1 MIAEIRRTRSILPAI
16 LVLMCGTGFITS
28 LIGLRLESAGAT
40 APLIGLVA
48 TAYFAGL
55 LLGSMRIPPVV
66 RRVGHI
72 RAFAAVV
79 SLLSASTLAYSLY
92 QHPAFWMVLRLIDG
106 FCVAGVFVCVES
118 WLNAQAD
125 AKSRGAILAA
135 YMIAVYSGQAI
146 SQFLLNLSAIP
157 AIPFVASSVL
167 ISIAAIPIALTKLE
181 APSLSGQQNM
191 AVGAL
196 YRASPLGLVGVGMT
210 GLMLSAF
217 YALGAV
223 FVRRLGLDLPA
234 TALFMSVVIAGG
246 VALQW
251 PLGWLSDRIDRRKV
265 IIWTLLGTLLVCA
278 GLAFL
283 AERGLML
290 MALGA
295 AFGGLSFALYP
306 LCVAHTNDHLTPE
319 QRVSASGG
327 LVMIYS
333 AGAIAGPMLGSTAM
347 FALGPGGLYMLIGL
361 CALGTLA
368 FALWRQMR
376 AEAVPAEDQQPWQV
390 LPRTSPVSAQLN
402 PVAPEE

>member
-1 MIAEIRRTRSILPAI
+1 MISAIRSTRSILPAI
-16 LVLMCGTGFITS
+16 LVLMCGSGFITS
-28 LIGLRLESAGAT
+28 LIGLRLEAAGART
-40 APLIGLVA
+40 PLIGLVA

-55 LLGSMRIPPVV
+55 LLGSIRIPPLV

-79 SLLSASTLAYSLY
+79 SLLSASTLSYALY
-92 QHPAFWMVLRLIDG
+92 QHAGFWIVLRLIDG
-106 FCVAGVFVCVES
+106 FCLAGVFICLES

-125 AKSRGAILAA
+125 AKSRGTILAA

-167 ISIAAIPIALTKLE
+167 ISFAAIPIALTKLE
-181 APSLSGQQNM
+181 APSLAGQQYM
-191 AVGAL
+191 PVRAL

-217 YALGAV
+217 YAMGAV
-223 FVRRLGLDLPA
+223 FVRRMGLDLPA
-234 TALFMSVVIAGG
+234 TALFMSIVIAGG

-251 PLGWLSDRIDRRKV
+251 PLGWLSDRIDRRNV
-265 IIWTLLGTLLVCA
+265 IIWTLLGTVLVCT
-278 GLAFL
+278 GLAFF
-283 AERGLML
+283 AERGPSLMG
-290 MALGA
+290 LGA

-319 QRVSASGG
+319 QRVGASGG
-327 LVMIYS
+327 LMMIYS
-333 AGAIAGPMLGSTAM
+333 AGAIAGPMLGATAM
-347 FALGPGGLYMLIGL
+347 FALGPGGVFMFIGL
-361 CALGTLA
+361 GALCTLG

-376 AEAVPAEDQQPWQV
+376 ADAVPSEDQQPWQV
-390 LPRTSPVSAQLN
+390 LPRTSPVSAQLD
-402 PVAPEE
+402 PGAPED